1 LQFQKT
7 GNQRGKRSFTLVLN
21 CTNSRVVHELGIA
34 KGIEDLIDIRVAGDI
49 PKDKVIG
56 SVKYA
61 AKYLGSKLIVATGLK
76 NCEAAKASMS
86 HKNSLNPICSIINTM
101 KFLTYLSQRME
112 GDPLGNAPM
121 MNAYTVAEELNK
133 MSPLN
138 SYDEKI
144 RMLCLYQATIKSA
157 AAAAAVGSYFH
168 KFIHRISK

>member
-21 CTNSRVVHELGIA
+21 CTNSRVVHELGID

-61 AKYLGSKLIVATGLK
+61 AKYLGSKLIVATGRK

-133 MSPLN
+133 MSTLN
-138 SYDEKI
+138 SFDEKI
-144 RMLCLYQATIKSA
+144 QMLCLYQATIKSA
-157 AAAAAVGSYFH
+157 GAVGSYFH